1 MKQILIITS
10 IALLAFISCEKKC
23 DCDSVSY
30 ESTIQ
35 NNYTWTETNRATS
48 TKCED
53 ETMSS
58 TYLDGNGDIV
68 YVKTELECDN

>member
-1 MKQILIITS
+1 MKRLLIIQA
-10 IALLAFISCEKKC
+10 IAILVFISCEKKC

-30 ESTIQ
+30 ESNLQ
-35 NNYTWTETNRATS
+35 NNYSWTETSRASS

-68 YVKTELECDN
+68 YVKTELDCDN

>member
-1 MKQILIITS
+1 MKQLLIIPAIS
-10 IALLAFISCEKKC
+10 ILVFISCEKKC

-30 ESTIQ
+30 ESNLQ
-35 NNYTWTETNRATS
+35 NNYSWTETNRTTS

-53 ETMSS
+53 EAMSS